1 MGVRIT
7 EARDFLNSPVVKTS
21 PSNMWVR
28 SLVGE
33 IRSHMP
39 PAQKKAKTL
48 NRSNIVTN
56 LIKTFRVVHIKK
68 EKKRMREV
76 LIWLRL
82 GCI

>member
-7 EARDFLNSPVVKTS
+7 EARDFLNGPVVKTS

-39 PAQKKAKTL
+39 PGQKKKQKHKTEAIL
-48 NRSNIVTN
+48 
-56 LIKTFRVVHIKK
+56 
-68 EKKRMREV
+68 
-76 LIWLRL
+76 
-82 GCI
+82 